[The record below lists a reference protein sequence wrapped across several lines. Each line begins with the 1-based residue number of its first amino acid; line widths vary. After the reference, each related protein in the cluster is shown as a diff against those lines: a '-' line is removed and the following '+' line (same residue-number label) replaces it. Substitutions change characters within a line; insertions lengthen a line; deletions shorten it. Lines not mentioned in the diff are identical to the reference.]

1 MIPTSQQE
9 QPPLDYE
16 KRTQTM
22 KRPYMKSVGEKKTEW
37 KTRSLCQ
44 EPVVNFLQSTAAPF
58 MIWHCQSKL
67 EQKKLPWTDEP
78 AKEAIQSED
87 QYAEEFQQQL
97 RVTLGVAFG
106 IYPAFVN

>member
-16 KRTQTM
+16 KQTQTM
-22 KRPYMKSVGEKKTEW
+22 KHPYMKSVGEKKHNQRQGLYV
-37 KTRSLCQ
+37 RSL
-44 EPVVNFLQSTAAPF
+44 LSTFNNPRQLPSWF
-58 MIWHCQSKL
+58 WHCQSKL

-97 RVTLGVAFG
+97 QVTLGVAFG

>member
-1 MIPTSQQE
+1 M
-9 QPPLDYE
+9 
-16 KRTQTM
+16 
-22 KRPYMKSVGEKKTEW
+22 
-37 KTRSLCQ
+37 
-44 EPVVNFLQSTAAPF
+44 AALF
-58 MIWHCQSKL
+58 MILTLSIQKL